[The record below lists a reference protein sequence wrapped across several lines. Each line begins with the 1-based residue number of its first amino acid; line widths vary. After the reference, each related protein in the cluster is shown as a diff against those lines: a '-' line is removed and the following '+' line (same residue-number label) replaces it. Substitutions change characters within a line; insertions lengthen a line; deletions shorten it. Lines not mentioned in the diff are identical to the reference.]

1 MATLPYFNPLRMHP
15 PNGQNSHHSFMA
27 DPSSFVVRL
36 LPSTGLEG
44 AFRVHLSPESLE
56 RLDLKVG
63 ELCQMSGESG
73 KGYGIAWR
81 ATDKMGNSPRLRPA
95 KMTDTLRAAFGFKE
109 GSHVTIAKTT
119 ATIIHADKVTLADVT
134 PSDYANP
141 MDVEDGRWRGRATYT
156 LLESEAIAAGAT
168 FDVSAKKRLK
178 KRFYVEHVQA
188 ANVVGPSLF
197 YCDDKT
203 VITISDQAV
212 EPALPNGHS
221 VRSLLDTSKIGGLVA
236 QVQELNKHLDYV
248 LNRSHDSAMVAS
260 TPAIARHVLLHG
272 FEGTGKSLLIKQIR
286 MTRACKVFDLELDG
300 SFTKVQAHVK
310 NVFREAIAAAPSVI
324 LIDDLEAEISNDQ
337 KPLTRLLARE
347 LDKLTGTSVVVV
359 AATRSLTNID
369 GTLVRGD
376 RFCGQIELP
385 IPDTV
390 ARREILSVLLEGV
403 PEREALAIGVSQKT
417 HGFTGSDLA
426 VLVNNATWHAL
437 HHEDHEDWINVHA
450 RMSVLN
456 GVSNGQV
463 DGSVHSQAT
472 TEVEQATQ
480 QLASFAAGE
489 HERLLS
495 PTLDDFS
502 YALDHVRPTAL
513 REVFLEKPKVHWSD
527 IGGSEAIKQ
536 RFDEAIGLPL
546 QHADLFARYC
556 IKPSKGILLYG
567 PPGCSKTMTAQA
579 VATMYDLNFIAVK
592 GAELISMYVGES
604 ERAVREVFRK
614 ARQAAPCVIFFD
626 EIDAIG
632 SEREGATKG
641 LNVLTTLLN
650 EMDGFEAMHDVLI
663 LAATNKPEVLDSA
676 LLRAGRF
683 DSHVY
688 VGLPTAEARRGI
700 LDIALVG
707 LPQPVAAAD
716 YEQLIGETDGYS
728 GAEIVRICNVAKM
741 GLVKRVIAGGS
752 TSSARAICRDDFQDA
767 FGQVKKGITR
777 EMLRGYEG
785 FAARAAEK

>member
-36 LPSTGLEG
+36 LPSSGLEG

-95 KMTDTLRAAFGFKE
+95 KMTDTLRAAFVFKE
-109 GSHVTIAKTT
+109 GSHVTITKTT
-119 ATIIHADKVTLADVT
+119 ATIVHADKVTLTDVT

-141 MDVEDGRWRGRATYT
+141 PDVEDGRWRGRATYT
-156 LLESEAIAAGAT
+156 LLESEAIATGAT

-178 KRFYVEHVQA
+178 KRFYVEHVQT

-212 EPALPNGHS
+212 EPALPNGLS

-248 LNRSHDSAMVAS
+248 LNRSHDSAVVTS

-385 IPDTV
+385 IPDTA

-403 PEREALAIGVSQKT
+403 PEREALAIAVSHKT
-417 HGFTGSDLA
+417 HGFTGSDLS
-426 VLVNNATWHAL
+426 VLVNNATWHAI
-437 HHEDHEDWINVHA
+437 HHEDHEDWISVHA

-456 GVSNGQV
+456 GVPNAQV

-489 HERLLS
+489 RGRVMS
-495 PTLDDFS
+495 PMLEDFS
-502 YALDHVRPTAL
+502 FALDHVRPTAL

-556 IKPSKGILLYG
+556 IRPSKGILLYG

-579 VATMYDLNFIAVK
+579 VATMYDLNFISVK
-592 GAELISMYVGES
+592 GAELISIALCHLLRRNRRY
-604 ERAVREVFRK
+604 R
-614 ARQAAPCVIFFD
+614 
-626 EIDAIG
+626 
-632 SEREGATKG
+632 EREGATKG

-707 LPQPVAAAD
+707 LPKPVAAVD
-716 YEQLIGETDGYS
+716 YEQLIGETEGYS

-752 TSSARAICRDDFQDA
+752 TSSARAICRDDFETA